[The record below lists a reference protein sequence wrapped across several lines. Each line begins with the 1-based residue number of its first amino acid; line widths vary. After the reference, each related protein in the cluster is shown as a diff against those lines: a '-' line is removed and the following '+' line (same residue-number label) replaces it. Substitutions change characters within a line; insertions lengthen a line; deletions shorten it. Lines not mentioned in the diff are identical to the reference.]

1 MWCVAYIVCDY
12 DARAVK
18 VIRHP
23 SSSFPFFRRR
33 FDVVGYT
40 HEHRYGV
47 HTSVRITVSRQSSVV
62 VARGMAIDDD
72 AIDACVAWFWCAF
85 IACSMC
91 AATRARGVVPG
102 GVRRAI
108 AVVAQRGKDGD
119 GVGVDDDDDGG
130 RGGRGRDRGVM
141 SVVMS
146 VVMTRVPHRWF
157 QHFYVV
163 GVCANARTL
172 SSAAKRAGGRDEDA
186 YVVYA
191 LVLFQVHLCRRLYES
206 VFVSVY
212 SSCARMHVAA
222 YVLGL
227 AYYACASQSWASAL
241 GDGVGAVTPV
251 VPHLASAALAVC
263 GTVLFIIGNVNQ
275 HRCHVILANLRR
287 GKRSRDEPSVRS
299 YAIPRGGWFERFS
312 CAHYTAEIVLYVG
325 LLLIVAPSHVY
336 ITTRGDDVDAFRNI
350 RAPILLVCAV
360 VANLAV
366 AARAHHE
373 WYLANFPSTYPSH
386 RTALFPSFTFAS

>member
-1 MWCVAYIVCDY
+1 MAVAV
-12 DARAVK
+12 DAR
-18 VIRHP
+18 I
-23 SSSFPFFRRR
+23 
-33 FDVVGYT
+33 
-40 HEHRYGV
+40 E
-47 HTSVRITVSRQSSVV
+47 
-62 VARGMAIDDD
+62 
-72 AIDACVAWFWCAF
+72 WFWCAL

-91 AATRARGVVPG
+91 ATARARGVVPG
-102 GVRRAI
+102 VVRRGV
-108 AVVAQRGKDGD
+108 AVAARRGKDGD
-119 GVGVDDDDDGG
+119 WARDGDGG
-130 RGGRGRDRGVM
+130 RPGGRGRGRERRVVDVM
-141 SVVMS
+141 MS

-163 GVCANARTL
+163 GVCANAWTL

-373 WYLANFPSTYPSH
+373 WYLANFQSTYPSH

>member
-1 MWCVAYIVCDY
+1 MGDEASPVAL
-12 DARAVK
+12 DAH
-18 VIRHP
+18 I
-23 SSSFPFFRRR
+23 
-33 FDVVGYT
+33 
-40 HEHRYGV
+40 
-47 HTSVRITVSRQSSVV
+47 
-62 VARGMAIDDD
+62 
-72 AIDACVAWFWCAF
+72 AWFWCAF

-91 AATRARGVVPG
+91 ATARARGVVPG
-102 GVRRAI
+102 VVRRAV
-108 AVVAQRGKDGD
+108 AVVAQRGKD
-119 GVGVDDDDDGG
+119 DDDGDWVRDG
-130 RGGRGRDRGVM
+130 DGGRRRRRRRRGQGGIVGVM
-141 SVVMS
+141 MS

-163 GVCANARTL
+163 GVCANAWTV
-172 SSAAKRAGGRDEDA
+172 SSAAKRARGRAEDA

-227 AYYACASQSWASAL
+227 AYYACASRSWASAL
-241 GDGVGAVTPV
+241 GGGGGGAVVTPV

-287 GKRSRDEPSVRS
+287 GKRSRDAPSVRS

-325 LLLIVAPSHVY
+325 LLLIVVPSHVY
-336 ITTRGDDVDAFRNI
+336 ITTRGDYVDTFRNI

-386 RTALFPSFTFAS
+386 RTALFPSFTFASLGRESLYLG